1 MNSPSFLS
9 LIGYRATGKTTVA
22 KLLAESLGWEWI
34 DADVEIER
42 FAGKNIA
49 KIFSEDGEPAF
60 RDWESR
66 VIAELCTREKLVL
79 ATGGGAP
86 MREENRNAL
95 RAAGKV
101 VWLTATAETIHARMT
116 GDATTV
122 ERRPALTDRAPLDEI
137 VQLLACREPIYR
149 DTADLVI
156 DTEKRSPAE
165 LVNEILQSFRLEISP
180 KEA

>member
-1 MNSPSFLS
+1 
-9 LIGYRATGKTTVA
+9 
-22 KLLAESLGWEWI
+22 LAEALDWDWI

-42 FAGKNIA
+42 VAGKTVA

-66 VIAELCTREKLVL
+66 VIAEFCMREKLVL

-86 MREENRNAL
+86 MREENRKAL

-101 VWLTATAETIHARMT
+101 VWLTATPETILARMT
-116 GDATTV
+116 GDATTP

-137 VQLLACREPIYR
+137 VQLLARREPIYR
-149 DTADLVI
+149 DTADLVL

-165 LVNEILQSFRLEISP
+165 LAGAIIEAFRLKNS
-180 KEA
+180 